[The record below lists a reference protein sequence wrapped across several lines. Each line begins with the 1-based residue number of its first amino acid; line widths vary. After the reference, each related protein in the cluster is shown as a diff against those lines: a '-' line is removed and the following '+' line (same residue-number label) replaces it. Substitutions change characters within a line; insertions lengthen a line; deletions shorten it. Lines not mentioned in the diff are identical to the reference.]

1 MKKLQ
6 IVPLS
11 KMEEMRK
18 YFYRYLV
25 ELSEFDPDIKF
36 DEKGT
41 PIYNW

>member
-18 YFYRYLV
+18 YFYEYLV
-25 ELSEFDPDIKF
+25 ELSEFDPYIKF
-36 DEKGT
+36 D
-41 PIYNW
+41 

>member
-1 MKKLQ
+1 MKKIQ

-18 YFYRYLV
+18 YFYEYLT

-36 DEKGT
+36 NQK
-41 PIYNW
+41 IK